1 MGAGEP
7 CSGTTGELL
16 TIRIVRRA
24 MLKLLLGGVG
34 LVETLYPERFM
45 QVVTR
50 LSYEYDGDAPT
61 PKPWVVTAAR
71 LEGLVILTAVIWSA
85 LKTDC
90 NCSLLS
96 RDDEIDANTE

>member
-1 MGAGEP
+1 
-7 CSGTTGELL
+7 
-16 TIRIVRRA
+16 

-45 QVVTR
+45 QVLTR
-50 LSYEYDGDAPT
+50 LSYEYDDDAPT

-96 RDDEIDANTE
+96 RDDEVDANTE

>member
-1 MGAGEP
+1 
-7 CSGTTGELL
+7 
-16 TIRIVRRA
+16 

-45 QVVTR
+45 QVLTR

-71 LEGLVILTAVIWSA
+71 LEGLIILTAVIWSA
-85 LKTDC
+85 LKTDY

-96 RDDEIDANTE
+96 RDDEVDANTE

>member
-61 PKPWVVTAAR
+61 PKPWVVAAAR
-71 LEGLVILTAVIWSA
+71 LEGLVILTAVIWSVLQA
-85 LKTDC
+85 DR

-96 RDDEIDANTE
+96 RGNEADADTE